1 MKTITTTLVTKAVFS
16 DDDSKRY
23 LLKKTWD
30 EQKDKMTIIMLTP
43 SMARGIELD
52 TTTQLVLNNVARLGY
67 GRVSIVN
74 LFALLDDFQLQKA
87 EAEDR
92 ENLEVILQEA
102 ATANCVVYAPGV
114 GKSKNKVFLERQKQ
128 VLEALQPY
136 EDKLYCL
143 CDAVGEAR
151 LQHPLSPAVRTWYLS
166 KFKTSELLGEA
177 PVAREEKQKK
187 KTSKIKEVKDI
198 EK

>member
-16 DDDSKRY
+16 DDGSKRY

-67 GRVSIVN
+67 GRVAIVN

-128 VLEALQPY
+128 VLEALQSY

-166 KFKTSELLGEA
+166 KFKISELLGEA
-177 PVAREEKQKK
+177 PVVKEDKQKK